1 MDLYP
6 AIPFLSIDQKSSF
19 GAPDQETKQ
28 TTELSTLPVL
38 ERISK

>member
-6 AIPFLSIDQKSSF
+6 ANPFLSIDQKSSLE
-19 GAPDQETKQ
+19 APVQEMKQ

-38 ERISK
+38 EKNCG